1 MADTK
6 KQNGETKSDAFKR
19 LAEARTGKAIESVLR
34 IGNLANKRNYEYRDE
49 DVKKIIAALKQAV
62 NNVEGQF
69 KQNMESGTNFRL

>member
-6 KQNGETKSDAFKR
+6 KQNGETKSEAFKR

-49 DVKKIIAALKQAV
+49 DVKKIITALKRRIQWAIDWLMPICF
-62 NNVEGQF
+62 NSIF
-69 KQNMESGTNFRL
+69 I